1 MKRGYKIKKR
11 GCLPFKS
18 PPGPANEHML
28 FSRILAEI
36 VPYLNVRMAVA
47 ALIGQNTE
55 DWVFRPQELYQSLLL
70 PFCSDQPLDVQTII
84 TLQP

>member
-1 MKRGYKIKKR
+1 
-11 GCLPFKS
+11 
-18 PPGPANEHML
+18 
-28 FSRILAEI
+28 
-36 VPYLNVRMAVA
+36 MAVA
-47 ALIGQNTE
+47 ALIGQSTE